1 MPAPIFDIRRTLF
14 PKATYR
20 GVELKRLKNLNKME
34 SKKKKLVSRPPIVT
48 FMGHVDHG
56 KTSILDSIR
65 KSNVAAGE
73 FGEITQHIGAYMVS
87 VDGKEIVFLDTPGH
101 EAFTA
106 MRRRGAKVTD
116 LVVLVVAADDGVM
129 PQTIEAIDH
138 CREANVPI
146 LVAIN
151 KIDKTR
157 ENINKIK
164 NALMKYNLTPE
175 DMGGK
180 TIYVET
186 SAKTGEGL
194 NGLLDMI
201 ILSSD
206 MMELKD
212 NPYQKAEGSVIES
225 KVSKNEGVG
234 ISLILSQGTLKPGDP
249 FVVGLSFGK
258 VKRIIDERGNFLE
271 EVLPARPVRVLGANS
286 APEPGELFLVVGSEK
301 EARVIAGKRKEEL
314 RQVSLKGDGRLRLE
328 DLYKEIKEG
337 KRKEL
342 KIIIKGDVAGSAE
355 ALRDSLI
362 KLSDENV
369 EVKVIHSV
377 AGKVNESDVMLALA
391 SQALIIG
398 FNVSIDN
405 EISNLAKKEKVTIK
419 TYLIIYEA
427 IDEIKRVLQGLVEP
441 EEKEIDVGK
450 ATVRR
455 IFTLSNGKIIA
466 GSFVNEGKMT
476 RGLNLRVMRE
486 GKPIYEGKMTTLR
499 RFKEN
504 VREVGT
510 NYECGIGV
518 ENITDIKEGDILVA
532 YQKKIVSK

>member
-87 VDGKEIVFLDTPGH
+87 VDDKEIVFLDTPGH